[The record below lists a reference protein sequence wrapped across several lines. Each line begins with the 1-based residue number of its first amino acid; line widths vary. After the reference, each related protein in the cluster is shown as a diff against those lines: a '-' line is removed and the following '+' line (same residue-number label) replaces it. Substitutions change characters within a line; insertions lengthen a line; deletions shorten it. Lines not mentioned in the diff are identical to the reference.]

1 MQLNNLDVIILIV
14 IGVSALIALS
24 RGLIKEVL
32 SIVGWVLGTAAIIYL
47 LPVLSPI
54 AEIYIKTGWM
64 VGVVTSLF
72 ILIAFLI
79 VWILL
84 TGRIVGKIRSSKLSN
99 VDRMLGLFFGVARAF
114 LLVTLFYILLNW
126 MVPKDKQSEVFTQ
139 SKYFNIAGS
148 FAKPIEAL
156 IPEST
161 LDTIR
166 QKTKEA
172 GLDAESKDDKNKDK
186 PKDKEENKKESKKS
200 DADALF
206 EKFAQPQIEKLRE
219 DKKKLEKIKEDF
231 DGYNNHERDN
241 LDRLIENTLE

>member
-14 IGVSALIALS
+14 IGISALIALS

-47 LPVLSPI
+47 LPILSPI

-72 ILIAFLI
+72 ILIVFLI
-79 VWILL
+79 CWILL

-156 IPEST
+156 IPKST
-161 LDTIR
+161 LDAIR
-166 QKTKEA
+166 DKTKEA
-172 GLDAESKDDKNKDK
+172 GLDAESKDDKDKDK
-186 PKDKEENKKESKKS
+186 SKDKKESKKD